1 MSESPS
7 SEFQSQE
14 KRSGLMKRT
23 TESRSASILYELW
36 KEGPIS
42 RGALADKMGLN
53 LPTVSAVVQDLIK
66 TGDLIEEGFA
76 TSTGGRKA
84 QLLDV
89 NPKRGGV
96 VALEFSSRGILSASA
111 DMKGRL
117 HNHVIRPFKTSAGKD
132 AAVQAMIAAVED
144 QRLFL
149 KEDEGLELNRIGV
162 VVSGLVDEERGVSMV
177 FPRFEEWQNVAVCD
191 LLSEQFNVPVDLCNH
206 VIGTTLAESIFGRFR
221 ELNNYIYLHLGPGL
235 GAGIVI
241 DGTVYRG
248 AKSTVGEFGHM
259 TVDDNGPICYC
270 GNYGCL
276 ETVASDLALVNQAID
291 AIKEGVQSH
300 IPEHV
305 DDTGEI
311 NPMAIFQAAE
321 MGDRLAGN
329 IIDKAGH
336 YLGTALASMIN
347 LFAPEAIIFGGSMA
361 EDGERLIKSIRHTMK
376 RRALEALEKD
386 IQVDLCSFGQQAGVV
401 GAVAVAL
408 HQHYTQ
414 YKEVAGSSANL

>member
-1 MSESPS
+1 MSNAPA
-7 SEFQSQE
+7 SEE
-14 KRSGLMKRT
+14 EAPGRLGLLRRA
-23 TESRSASILYELW
+23 TESRPAAILYELW

-42 RGALADKMGLN
+42 RGVLAERMGLN
-53 LPTVSAVVQDLIK
+53 LPTVSAVVQELIK
-66 TGDLIEEGFA
+66 SGDLIEEGYA

-89 NPKRGGV
+89 NPKQGGI

-117 HNHVIRPFKTSAGKD
+117 QNHVIRPFSVAAGRD
-132 AAVQAMIAAVED
+132 AAIEAMIEAVED
-144 QRLFL
+144 QKSFL
-149 KEDEGLELNRIGV
+149 KEDEGLNLARVGV
-162 VVSGLVDEERGVSMV
+162 VTSGLVDEQAGVSLR
-177 FPRFEEWQNVAVCD
+177 FPRFEEWMDVPIVAILQEHFGIPVT
-191 LLSEQFNVPVDLCNH
+191 LSSH
-206 VIGTTLAESIFGRFR
+206 VIGTTLAESTFGRFK
-221 ELNNYIYLHLGPGL
+221 LKKNYLYIHLGPGL

-241 DGTVYRG
+241 DGYVYRG
-248 AKSTVGEFGHM
+248 IRSTVGEFGHM

-276 ETVASDLALVNQAID
+276 ETLASDWALVAQAEQ
-291 AIKEGVQSH
+291 AIKEGVQSQ

-305 DDTGEI
+305 DDSGQIT
-311 NPMAIFQAAE
+311 PAAIFQAAD
-321 MGDRLAGN
+321 MGDRLAAN

-336 YLGTALASMIN
+336 YLGTGLASMVN
-347 LFAPEAIIFGGSMA
+347 LFCPEAIIFGGSMA

-408 HQHYTQ
+408 HTHYTSFEDSDIS
-414 YKEVAGSSANL
+414 YSS